1 MRTWNKYKINQITK
15 ADFPEQLKNI
25 KNCPEKLYYRGEWDN
40 KIFDKSLAIVGSRRI
55 TRYGQLVV
63 EKFMPDLVADKITII
78 SGFMYGVD
86 SEAHRKCLELGGITV
101 AVLGGGL
108 NILTPSENDD
118 LYTKIL
124 ENRGLVISEYEADF
138 KPTLWSFPQR
148 NRIVSGLSTKG
159 ILVIEAGMK
168 SGSLITARIGKEQ
181 KKIIY
186 AVPGPI
192 NSLSSTGT
200 NWLIKEK
207 WAEMLTDTSD
217 ITQKKTM
224 VFQEQ
229 LWDENLPQIQKKI
242 LDLLKLEALSIDEI
256 CRKTGTS
263 VTEIN
268 LAVTMMS
275 LNNLVAEFNGKICLK
290 DD

>member
-1 MRTWNKYKINQITK
+1 MKTWNKWKINTINK
-15 ADFPEQLKNI
+15 CDFPEQLKNI

-55 TRYGQLVV
+55 TRYGQTVV
-63 EKFMPDLVADKITII
+63 EKFMPDLVADKITVI

-108 NILTPSENDD
+108 NCLTPAENDD

-124 ENRGLVISEYEADF
+124 NNSGLVISEYESDF

-159 ILVIEAGMK
+159 ILVVEAGMK
-168 SGSLITARIGKEQ
+168 SGSLITARIGLEQ
-181 KKIIY
+181 KKTIY

-192 NSLSSTGT
+192 NSPSSTGT
-200 NWLIKEK
+200 NWIIKEK
-207 WAEMLTDTSD
+207 WAEILTEIES
-217 ITQKKTM
+217 ITKRKSVM
-224 VFQEQ
+224 VQEQ
-229 LWDENLPQIQKKI
+229 LWDDSLPSLQKKI
-242 LDLLKLEALSIDEI
+242 FDLLKLEPLSVDEI
-256 CRKTGTS
+256 CRKTGIS
-263 VTEIN
+263 VNEIN
-268 LAVTMMS
+268 LAITMMS
-275 LNNLVAEFNGKICLK
+275 LNNLVTEFNGKIGLTNA
-290 DD
+290 